1 MSDIRTEARP
11 ASFFDLYSRGDAS
24 PDDIDDFVGR
34 WHDGLEPWARN
45 MSLEHYLGLRHDEY
59 QVWVYDPEALPG
71 ILEARRAKRPL
82 RAVMA
87 ERLEELVASA
97 RPRDAT
103 IVKGLQIWLAGQR
116 AE

>member
-34 WHDGLEPWARN
+34 WHDDREPWARE
-45 MSLEHYLGLRHDEY
+45 MSLEDYLGLRHDEY
-59 QVWVYDPEALPG
+59 QIWVYDPEALPS

-87 ERLEELVASA
+87 ERLDELVAA
-97 RPRDAT
+97 EQPRDAT
-103 IVKGLQIWLAGQR
+103 IVKGLRIWLAGQE

>member
-1 MSDIRTEARP
+1 MSEIRIDARP

-24 PDDIDDFVGR
+24 AEDIDDFVGR
-34 WHDGLEPWARN
+34 WHDDREPWARE
-45 MSLEHYLGLRHDEY
+45 MSLEDYLGLRHDEY
-59 QVWVYDPEALPG
+59 QVWVYDPEALPS
-71 ILEARRAKRPL
+71 ILEARRAELPL

-87 ERLEELVASA
+87 ERLEKLVAAA

-103 IVKGLQIWLAGQR
+103 IVKGLRIWLAGQQ

>member
-1 MSDIRTEARP
+1 MADIRTEARP

-24 PDDIDDFVGR
+24 PDDIEDFLGR
-34 WHDGLEPWARN
+34 WHDDLDIWARG
-45 MSLEHYLGLRHDEY
+45 MSLEDYLGLSRDEY
-59 QVWVYDPEALPG
+59 QVWVYDPDALPS

-87 ERLEELVASA
+87 ERLDELVAA
-97 RPRDAT
+97 AHPRDAT
-103 IVKGLQIWLAGQR
+103 IVKGLRVWLAGHE

>member
-24 PDDIDDFVGR
+24 PDDIDDFVER
-34 WHDGLEPWARN
+34 WRDDREPWAREI
-45 MSLEHYLGLRHDEY
+45 SLEDYLGLRQDEY
-59 QVWVYDPEALPG
+59 QVWVYDPEALPS
-71 ILEARRAKRPL
+71 ILEARRSKRPL
-82 RAVMA
+82 RAIMV
-87 ERLEELVASA
+87 ERLDGLVAAA

-103 IVKGLQIWLAGQR
+103 IVKGLRTWLAGQG

>member
-1 MSDIRTEARP
+1 MSDIRIDARP
-11 ASFFDLYSRGDAS
+11 ARFFDLYSRGDAS
-24 PDDIDDFVGR
+24 PDDIEDFVGR
-34 WHDGLEPWARN
+34 WHDGLEPWARD
-45 MSLEHYLGLRHDEY
+45 MSLEDYLGLRHDEY
-59 QVWVYDPEALPG
+59 QVWVYDPEALPS

-87 ERLEELVASA
+87 ERLEELVAAA

-103 IVKGLQIWLAGQR
+103 IVKGLRIWLAGQE